1 MTDAA
6 PVVTRTEAA
15 RLRDMALALVRGST
29 VGPNQTISSGRN
41 ATGRSLLLPGVNT
54 PDRATYPAFWTRDPA
69 WIAGGGLAEAED
81 AWGWLALLC
90 ETMNGSEAR
99 LLASGATIPPF
110 AVADHVNTDGAPV
123 YFPGTYDSG
132 ESQGG
137 PDFGLLPPHD
147 DQYWPAFTAYA
158 VMVRS
163 GDPSVGSR
171 PVRTPLGEIPV
182 WLACDLAHHAMEV
195 DETSGLCLV
204 RADRHQVDW
213 GYNDTIAKSGLVLFP
228 SLLRLE
234 SCLKLAAL
242 CEGCG
247 QDGRASAFRAEA
259 ARIRD
264 SIPRH
269 FARACGGQIWLHSA
283 TGTGNVPDVWGTAFA
298 VHRGFVDDELANNLC
313 RALLDAFESGAA
325 VRAGQVSHVLPD
337 RGWPSAIPPSGTYQ
351 NGAYWGYPVGWYVH
365 ALSLVSRSAAR
376 DLFMDYMRAMREGW
390 NETGVECAYECVND
404 ELAHRQNPG
413 YLTTVALPYVSLLE
427 AGLLS

>member
-1 MTDAA
+1 MTRVD
-6 PVVTRTEAA
+6 PVVTAREAA

-29 VGPNQTISSGRN
+29 VGPDQTISSGTN

-69 WIAGGGLAEAED
+69 WIAEGGLAGAEE
-81 AWGWLALLC
+81 AWGWLSLLC
-90 ETMNGSEAR
+90 ETMNGPETR

-110 AVADHVNTDGAPV
+110 AVADHVNMDGAPV

-132 ESQGG
+132 ENQGG

-147 DQYWPAFTAYA
+147 DQYWPTFTAHA
-158 VMVRS
+158 VMVRC
-163 GDPSVGSR
+163 GDTSVGAR
-171 PVRTPLGEIPV
+171 LLRTPLGELPV

-213 GYNDTIAKSGLVLFP
+213 GYNDTITKSGLVLFP

-247 QDGRASAFRAEA
+247 QQGHASMLRAEA
-259 ARIRD
+259 AQLRR
-264 SIPRH
+264 SIAGH
-269 FARACGGQIWLHSA
+269 FVRAFGGQTWLHSA
-283 TGTGNVPDVWGTAFA
+283 TGSGDVPDVWGTAFA
-298 VHRGFVDDELANNLC
+298 VHRGFVDDELAGELS
-313 RALLDAFESGAA
+313 RALLEACEAGGA
-325 VRAGQVSHVLPD
+325 VRDGQVSHVLRD
-337 RGWPSAIPPSGTYQ
+337 RHWPRAIPEPGIYQ
-351 NGAYWGYPVGWYVH
+351 NGAWWGYPVGWCVH
-365 ALSLVSRSAAR
+365 ALARVNRDAAR
-376 DLFMDYMRAMREGW
+376 GLFLDYMKAIEKGW
-390 NETGVECAYECVND
+390 NESGVECAYECVND
-404 ELAHRQNPG
+404 DLAHRQNPG

-427 AGLLS
+427 AGLLP